1 MLYILKRINITL
13 FFSLICSS
21 LWPLPPIKLGV
32 STVLSGPSKNL
43 GMQYNMGAR
52 LYFDKVNA
60 GNGINGRKI
69 ELIIY
74 DDTYNPNP
82 CINNTKKLIIEDRV
96 DLLFN
101 YVGTPTTTAMLPLLK
116 IYSESNIILFG
127 NLSGAG
133 GQRTPPYDQ
142 FVYNIRPSYRQETE
156 KLVDFFYKKGLKK
169 IGVIYQIDGYGRSGF
184 VGVKSK
190 LKELGGTITAE
201 ASYSRGQSFDQSMT
215 TQVEHMKSMK
225 VDCIISVGSYEACA
239 AFIRDSRKGNLMVP
253 IANISFVGSESLTN
267 LLTLNRLPIENLY
280 FSEVVPY
287 YKNSTLPVVK
297 EYNERLQEK
306 GLKPNFISLEGYINA
321 KLLAMILEASSQIIK
336 RENIK
341 DIISN
346 MPHIDIGLE
355 EKLKFED
362 DSNQILHKVYLYTLL
377 ENGELGEVK

>member
-1 MLYILKRINITL
+1 MIYALKRINIIVFL
-13 FFSLICSS
+13 SLINFNLMS
-21 LWPLPPIKLGV
+21 LPPLKLGT

-52 LYFDKVNA
+52 LFFEKVNSE
-60 GNGINGRKI
+60 NGMNGRKI
-69 ELIIY
+69 EMIIY
-74 DDTYNPNP
+74 DDTYNPTP
-82 CINNTKKLIIEDRV
+82 CINNTKKLILEDKV

-116 IYSESNIILFG
+116 IYSDSNIILFG

-133 GQRTPPYDQ
+133 GQRIPPYDQ

-156 KLVDFFYKKGLKK
+156 RLVDYFYKKGFKK

-190 LKELGGTITAE
+190 LKELGSSITAE
-201 ASYSRGQSFDQSMT
+201 ASYSRGQSFNQSMKI
-215 TQVEHMKSMK
+215 QVEHMKNLE

-239 AFIRDSRKGNLMVP
+239 AFIRDSREANLRVP
-253 IANISFVGSESLTN
+253 IANISFVGSESLIN
-267 LLTLNRLPIENLY
+267 LLTLNRLPVDNLY

-287 YKNSTLPVVK
+287 YKNSTIPIVK
-297 EYNERLQEK
+297 EYYDLIQEK

-321 KLLAMILEASSQIIK
+321 KLLTMILQTSSQPVR

-341 DIISN
+341 EIISN
-346 MPHIDIGLE
+346 MPHIDIGLGE
-355 EKLKFED
+355 NLRFKK
-362 DSNQILHKVYLYTLL
+362 DSNQILNKVYLYTLL
-377 ENGELGEVK
+377 ENGDLGEVK